1 MNTRRRLLI
10 ALGTGTYAPQA
21 LFGQAPRQPVL
32 IGWLAPGTRAGNAL
46 NLAAFKEGMAAFGW
60 KEAATYVLHER
71 WADGQIARLPALADE
86 IAAYNPA
93 LIVATIVPTARAV
106 AKVAPNTPIVLIGG
120 DPVSARLVKSYAQPG
135 GMITGIV
142 TLNTEISEK
151 FVELLVT
158 AAPNV
163 RRVGFIISG
172 NAANF
177 ELLQENARRSA
188 AQYKVE
194 ARFASISRPD
204 EIEPALSGLAKEGVQ
219 GLITIAG
226 AEFDR
231 QPIVNFA
238 LNQRWPLVGGGVTPT
253 SQGALLN
260 YGVGT
265 AIYRRAAYFVDRIMR
280 GTKPMDL
287 PIERPMTL
295 ELVVNLKTAK
305 AIGLTMPPAIMVQA
319 TRVIE

>member
-10 ALGTGTYAPQA
+10 VVSTAACTPQA
-21 LFGQAPRQPVL
+21 LLGQGKKEPVL
-32 IGWLAPGTRAGNAL
+32 IGWLSPGTRAGNAL

-60 KEAATYVLHER
+60 KEGATYVLHER
-71 WADGQIARLPALADE
+71 WADGHIARLPALADE
-86 IAAYNPA
+86 IAAYKPA
-93 LIVATIVPTARAV
+93 LIVAAIVPTARAV
-106 AKVAPNTPIVLIGG
+106 AKIAPDTPIVLIGG

-135 GMITGIV
+135 GMITGI
-142 TLNTEISEK
+142 TTANTEISEK

-163 RRVGFIISG
+163 RRVGFLISR

-177 ELLQENARRSA
+177 DLLQENARRSA

-194 ARFASISRPD
+194 ARFADMSRPD
-204 EIEPALSGLAKEGVQ
+204 EIEPVLTRLANEGVQ
-219 GLITIAG
+219 GLIMIAG

-231 QPIVNFA
+231 RPIVRFA
-238 LNQRWPLVGGGVTPT
+238 LNQRWPLVGGGD
-253 SQGALLN
+253 GALLS

-265 AIYRRAAYFVDRIMR
+265 AIYRRAAYFVDRILR
-280 GTKPMDL
+280 GAKPMDL
-287 PIERPMTL
+287 PIERPMTF
-295 ELVVNLKTAK
+295 ELVVNLNTAK

>member
-1 MNTRRRLLI
+1 MRRRLLI
-10 ALGTGTYAPQA
+10 ALGTAAYVPRA
-21 LFGQAPRQPVL
+21 LFGQTTRQPVL
-32 IGWLAPGTRAGNAL
+32 IGWLSPGTRAGNML
-46 NLAAFKEGMAAFGW
+46 NLAAFKEGMAALGW
-60 KEAATYVLHER
+60 KEGATYVLHER
-71 WADGQIARLPALADE
+71 WADGQIARLPTLADE
-86 IAAYNPA
+86 IAAYKPA
-93 LIVATIVPTARAV
+93 LIVAMIVPTARAV
-106 AKVAPNTPIVLIGG
+106 AKVAPNMPIVLIGG

-142 TLNTEISEK
+142 TANTEISEK

-163 RRVGFIISG
+163 RRVGFLISR

-177 ELLQENARRSA
+177 DLLQGNARRSA

-194 ARFASISRPD
+194 PRFADMSRPD

-219 GLITIAG
+219 GLIMIAG

-231 QPIVNFA
+231 EPIVKFA
-238 LNQRWPLVGGGVTPT
+238 LNQRWPLVGGGAAG
-253 SQGALLN
+253 QDGALIS

-265 AIYRRAAYFVDRIMR
+265 AIYRRAAYFVDRI
-280 GTKPMDL
+280 TKGARPMDL
-287 PIERPMTL
+287 PIERPMTF
-295 ELVVNLKTAK
+295 ELTVNLNTAK

-319 TRVIE
+319 TRVIQ